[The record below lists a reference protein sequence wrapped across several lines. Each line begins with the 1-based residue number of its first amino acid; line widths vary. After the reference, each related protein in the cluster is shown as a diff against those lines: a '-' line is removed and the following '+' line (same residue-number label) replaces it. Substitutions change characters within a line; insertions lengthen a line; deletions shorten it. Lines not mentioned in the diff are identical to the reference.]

1 MPQFL
6 GRSDEIRVEV
16 KQKEFL
22 CPLSWSVHTPQL
34 HEFTC
39 SCVQAKIFR
48 HGNKV
53 LFPLLWYIQPLFNN
67 VMKALNLFFNKYV
80 AEVQLPAMA
89 FGCSPYHR
97 GSTQSSDIVKKCK
110 EQRQLQLTVAWS

>member
-6 GRSDEIRVEV
+6 GRSDETRVEE
-16 KQKEFL
+16 KQTEFL
-22 CPLSWSVHTPQL
+22 CPLSWSVHPPKL

-39 SCVQAKIFR
+39 SCPQAKIFR
-48 HGNKV
+48 HGNTI
-53 LFPLLWYIQPLFNN
+53 LFPLLWYIQPLFNK
-67 VMKALNLFFNKYV
+67 VMKSLFLNKYV

-89 FGCSPYHR
+89 FGCSPYHG

-110 EQRQLQLTVAWS
+110 EQRQL